1 MWRKIMIG
9 IIGAME
15 EEVAILK
22 SEIQNLTTEKIAHVE
37 IYRGILY
44 GKDVVLMQSGIGK
57 VNASI
62 CTTLLI
68 ANFKPDYIINT
79 GSAGGLGSGLKVG
92 DILVSTDV
100 LHHDVDATA
109 FGYAQGQVPMMPETY
124 KADDMLIDKT
134 KGAISKHNYTAQ
146 TGLIVSGDSFIGSAE
161 MKASILEKFPHAM
174 AVEMEAAAV
183 AQTCYQFNTP
193 FIITR
198 AVSDLANGEAEMS
211 FEQFLKVACV
221 SSSNIV
227 KSLLETL

>member
-1 MWRKIMIG
+1 MIG

-22 SEIQNLTTEKIAHVE
+22 DEIQGLTTEKIAHVE
-37 IYRGILY
+37 VYKGTLF
-44 GKDVVLMQSGIGK
+44 GKEVVLMQSGIGK
-57 VNASI
+57 VNAAI

-68 ANFKPDYIINT
+68 SNFKPDYIINT

-92 DILVSTDV
+92 DILVSTEV
-100 LHHDVDATA
+100 LHHDVDATE
-109 FGYAQGQVPMMPETY
+109 FGYTEGQVPMMPASY
-124 KADDMLIDKT
+124 PADDMLVDKT
-134 KGAISKHNYTAQ
+134 TCAINKHAYTAH

-161 MKASILEKFPHAM
+161 KKAVILEKFPHAM

-183 AQTCYQFNTP
+183 AQTCYQFSTP

>member
-1 MWRKIMIG
+1 MIG

-22 SEIQNLTTEKIAHVE
+22 DEIQGLTTEKIAHVE
-37 IYRGILY
+37 VYKGTLF
-44 GKDVVLMQSGIGK
+44 GKEVVLMQSGIGK
-57 VNASI
+57 VNAAI

-68 ANFKPDYIINT
+68 SNFKPDYIINT

-92 DILVSTDV
+92 DILVSTEV
-100 LHHDVDATA
+100 LHHDVDATE
-109 FGYAQGQVPMMPETY
+109 FGYTEGQVPMMPASY
-124 KADDMLIDKT
+124 PADDMLVDKT
-134 KGAISKHNYTAQ
+134 TSAINKHEYTAH

-161 MKASILEKFPHAM
+161 KKAVILEKFPHAM

-183 AQTCYQFNTP
+183 AQTCYQFSTP